1 MPTKK
6 LGLKLSPVVATVS
19 RPVAARLKRIE
30 DLLVEMRGVLDYL
43 SKRITALQRQVDILV
58 KRIAS
63 GDPDEPIVGSSTDR
77 RATAAERRGRKM
89 GTGARRAAEKFL
101 AGATKEP
108 QADKIDSKT

>member
-6 LGLKLSPVVATVS
+6 KASVQVRPVVTTVI
-19 RPVAARLKRIE
+19 RPVATRLKRIK

-89 GTGARRAAEKFL
+89 GTGARRAAEKEKFV
-101 AGATKEP
+101 AAATKR
-108 QADKIDSKT
+108 ATGD